1 MKRCVGIAVV
11 LFGILSIVS
20 GLCEPGILVLP
31 NDLSRI
37 EEKAFYGDFNMQ
49 EVVLPEGVKY
59 IGPLAFGYSGLTK
72 INLPS
77 SLEEID
83 DTAFDGISHLSA
95 TVTPGTYAANWWNEN
110 WKRFNAETKVLQV
123 GFENSLS
130 EPVGQGMVKWQ
141 ELLAARNV
149 NLAIELYPDSQIG
162 NKNDLI
168 DQMLLGE
175 SIMTL
180 ADGAF
185 FADYGVKDMG
195 IVFGPFLFDNW
206 DQCWKL
212 TESGWWNEQ
221 CAKLEGLGIKM
232 VAANWAYGARH
243 TLTTKPV
250 HTAADLK
257 NLFIRV
263 PTNVLQTKGFA
274 ILGTIPVA
282 ATLGDVYTA
291 LQQGTIDGIE
301 NPLSTLYGR
310 KHHEVAKYL
319 ILDGHV
325 LNFTTWICSAN
336 WFNSLSLEQQEALI
350 ETGKEAG
357 IYNNSLLAAADAHYC
372 DLMESEGV
380 TIYQPT
386 VEDLESFRALAED
399 FYKLGDS
406 FGWTPG
412 LYETVKAAMK

>member
-1 MKRCVGIAVV
+1 MKKLVAIV
-11 LFGILSIVS
+11 LSLM
-20 GLCEPGILVLP
+20 LVL
-31 NDLSRI
+31 SM
-37 EEKAFYGDFNMQ
+37 AAM
-49 EVVLPEGVKY
+49 
-59 IGPLAFGYSGLTK
+59 ASA
-72 INLPS
+72 
-77 SLEEID
+77 
-83 DTAFDGISHLSA
+83 DT
-95 TVTPGTYAANWWNEN
+95 
-110 WKRFNAETKVLQV
+110 VLQV

-130 EPVGQGMVKWQ
+130 EPVGQGMQKWQ
-141 ELLAARNV
+141 ELLAAKNV
-149 NLAIELYPDSQIG
+149 GLTIQLFPDSQLG
-162 NKNDLI
+162 AKNDLI

-175 SIMTL
+175 PIMTL

-195 IVFGPFLFDNW
+195 IVFGPFLFDSW

-212 TESGWWNEQ
+212 IESDWWNEQ

-257 NLFIRV
+257 GLMIRV
-263 PTNVLQTKGFA
+263 PTNAIQTKGFEV
-274 ILGTIPVA
+274 LGATPVGMS
-282 ATLGDVYTA
+282 LGDVYTA
-291 LQQGTIDGIE
+291 LQQGTIDGGE

-325 LNFTTWICSAN
+325 LNFTNWICSAD
-336 WFNSLSLEQQEALI
+336 WFNSLTPEQQEALI

-357 IYNNSLLAAADAHYC
+357 VYNNEVQAEADAHYRG
-372 DLMESEGV
+372 LMESEGV
-380 TIYQPT
+380 TVYEPT
-386 VEDLESFRALAED
+386 AEDLETFRTLAQD

-406 FGWTPG
+406 FGWSPN
-412 LYETVKAAMK
+412 LYETVKAAMGE